1 MYAPEDGWSPNECK
15 AQELAKAASL
25 VISIKQPNGSPK
37 EVTDLRCFEVRW
49 FYRKNEVDK
58 WISFNGRDSLCL
70 EAKYRSVFCIP
81 LDDQM
86 TVELLEQGFT
96 FGQTV
101 VVLDGLYKVNHDLT
115 KVDSIYWKGDS
126 CDIRRGTW
134 FSQDWQPLEPPIA
147 DAIESHH
154 LQYFRGQTIP
164 EGTTVFSAKEA
175 SNKPQLTELHLEG
188 MEIRWSSVIDVFLSF
203 KRGAILRYIGWGKSQ
218 ALRRGFQKEAELDD
232 GPAEVGHL
240 ILVVHGIGQ
249 KGYENLIAE
258 NAQQVRD
265 AVVSAMERCYPE
277 EKTRPMFL
285 PVEWRSALKLDDGV
299 TDVITLPKMSSM
311 RNALNSTAMDIMYYQ
326 SPLYRKEIVGG
337 VVRQLNRIY
346 SLFTENNPTFC
357 GPVSIF
363 AHSLGSVI
371 TYDILLHW
379 SPFLLYDKY
388 VTHAMDLHLKECTD
402 VSNIEAL
409 KAFQQARD
417 LLYEKIDGGI
427 NKMLQHNDE
436 ELQFKVKYLFA
447 IGSPLAVFLV
457 MRGATYSDLLPTR
470 MNVERIFNIFHPYDP
485 VAYRLEPLFI
495 SEYRHIRPVK
505 LFSSNDLRARNSYDE
520 LPLEV
525 YKSYLKKIKNENK
538 SKKNKGADTRSGGDD
553 DIDDE
558 DECDSDFDAKSG
570 CSSPRCLTPPPPA
583 DSNSVEKP
591 AKKGWFSSFTAA
603 PKRNVRVASTSELP
617 VEVAKEAEAELP
629 LPERLLGSGT
639 RPPHRID
646 FQLQPALTDKS
657 YWSVLKSHFSYWTN
671 ADLALFM
678 ANVLFAKSSLNN
690 EENRDGLPVSAEPG
704 LTHDILVSRTSFR
717 PKACNQVTGR
727 CKGGG
732 LESLPRNKLHMST
745 PGEQKK
751 ESPDFGGKPGTV
763 APGRTGLQESYR
775 LPKRKG
781 TKMAI
786 CTYNARTLAAEAA
799 IEDLMMQAKKIK
811 YDVIG
816 LTETR
821 RRHPLNV
828 VYETGEELSLETCD
842 SRGVGG
848 VGVLVNPLSFL
859 RCRRFSRSR
868 RRLEQWAFNIQQI
881 RI

>member
-1 MYAPEDGWSPNECK
+1 MSEEDASSRHPQDTSATQEPTGNMEECADVVEALVKGDGRSDHAETNQPSSTSQDSTSSAAKDEDTNSAEVKPPTAVAVADAPS
-15 AQELAKAASL
+15 
-25 VISIKQPNGSPK
+25 GSPPSTPK
-37 EVTDLRCFEVRW
+37 PNTTTTTTKAERSPPASAAPTPVPPLRTKKKKVTDLRCLEVRW
-49 FYRKNEVDK
+49 FYRRNEVDK
-58 WISFNGRDSLCL
+58 WINFNGRDSLCL
-70 EAKYRSVFCIP
+70 EAKYRSVFSIP
-81 LDDQM
+81 IDDQM
-86 TVELLEQGFT
+86 TVELLEHGFT
-96 FGQTV
+96 FRHSV
-101 VVLDGLYKVNHDLT
+101 VVLDGLYKVNEDLT
-115 KVDSIYWKGDS
+115 KVDSIYWKGDT
-126 CDIRRGTW
+126 CEIRRGTW

-147 DAIESHH
+147 DAIEAHH

-188 MEIRWSSVIDVFLSF
+188 MEIRWSSVIDVSLSF

-218 ALRRGFQKEAELDD
+218 ALRRGFQKEAEWDD

-265 AVVSAMERCYPE
+265 AVVTAMERCYPE

-299 TDVITLPKMSSM
+299 TDVITLPKMSTM

-346 SLFTENNPTFC
+346 SLFTENNPSFS

-402 VSNIEAL
+402 SSNIEAL

-457 MRGATYSDLLPTR
+457 MRGATYADLLPAK

-495 SEYRHIRPVK
+495 PEYRHIRPVK
-505 LFSSNDLRARNSYDE
+505 LFSSNDLRARNSYEE

-525 YKSYLKKIKNENK
+525 YKSYLKKLKSQNK
-538 SKKNKGADTRSGGDD
+538 SKKNKGGCSENSDHLMIEQAKLVIEDSRLQCVKDLPDAKSGGDD

-570 CSSPRCLTPPPPA
+570 C
-583 DSNSVEKP
+583 E
-591 AKKGWFSSFTAA
+591 
-603 PKRNVRVASTSELP
+603 
-617 VEVAKEAEAELP
+617 
-629 LPERLLGSGT
+629 
-639 RPPHRID
+639 
-646 FQLQPALTDKS
+646 
-657 YWSVLKSHFSYWTN
+657 LKSAPMFCGSIV
-671 ADLALFM
+671 FER
-678 ANVLFAKSSLNN
+678 SL
-690 EENRDGLPVSAEPG
+690 
-704 LTHDILVSRTSFR
+704 II
-717 PKACNQVTGR
+717 
-727 CKGGG
+727 
-732 LESLPRNKLHMST
+732 MS
-745 PGEQKK
+745 Q
-751 ESPDFGGKPGTV
+751 
-763 APGRTGLQESYR
+763 
-775 LPKRKG
+775 
-781 TKMAI
+781 
-786 CTYNARTLAAEAA
+786 
-799 IEDLMMQAKKIK
+799 
-811 YDVIG
+811 
-816 LTETR
+816 
-821 RRHPLNV
+821 
-828 VYETGEELSLETCD
+828 
-842 SRGVGG
+842 
-848 VGVLVNPLSFL
+848 
-859 RCRRFSRSR
+859 
-868 RRLEQWAFNIQQI
+868 
-881 RI
+881 